1 LFGFIQ
7 HKMSPVVA
15 DDPEQ
20 PVAVEVIP
28 SVRGGYS
35 AIASGN
41 APFVY
46 FENAPFFAL
55 MNGVGNITLD
65 ASRMIGVDSNGK
77 VLSDKVIIAHLRG
90 NLLALRSLRDALDA
104 VLLMAEPSP
113 GDSLN

>member
-7 HKMSPVVA
+7 HKRSPVVA

-46 FENAPFFAL
+46 FENA
-55 MNGVGNITLD
+55 
-65 ASRMIGVDSNGK
+65 
-77 VLSDKVIIAHLRG
+77 G

-113 GDSLN
+113 GDSLD